1 MSALLGDVMK
11 FVLLLLS
18 IVLVAC
24 AAASSAYSETQ
35 VLQQVPPGISVH
47 DTQIPPDS
55 ASQQGPPAA
64 PSLDQLTL
72 QANFQLK
79 LTLIVTIFGIIG
91 LIFVAV
97 IFRSSVATDT
107 EKIVRLVIV
116 VIVVCASLILISGG
130 YSTDQIAPAFGLF
143 GSIIGY
149 ILGSSRNPPVGGNTP
164 ASGDTT
170 TAGNGA
176 ATGNPAVTGNPAAA
190 NKVQ

>member
-24 AAASSAYSETQ
+24 ATGSSAYSETQ

-55 ASQQGPPAA
+55 ASQPGPPAA

-149 ILGSSRNPPVGGNTP
+149 ILGSATRHPPGGDPAPADNTVATGNPPTGNTP
-164 ASGDTT
+164 ATGGT
-170 TAGNGA
+170 A
-176 ATGNPAVTGNPAAA
+176 ATTRT
-190 NKVQ
+190 Q